1 LIASILLKGRFAPRY
16 PKASGV
22 PQNDSIFLKYDFRR
36 VGWKTCTGEEL
47 PAARFARH

>member
-22 PQNDSIFLKYDFRR
+22 PQNDSNFLKYDFR
-36 VGWKTCTGEEL
+36 GADWKTCTGEES
-47 PAARFARH
+47 PPARFARH